1 MTGDNKHNF
10 SCVVLAAGKGTRMR
24 STLPKV
30 MHKLAGKPMVTHVLA
45 SLKPL
50 ALKDAVV
57 VVAPE
62 MEAVQEVCSQE
73 LAHCRFA
80 VQGEQLGTGHA
91 VKCGIEKLPEGDGV
105 VLVLYGDTP
114 MISTKTINRML
125 TEHTKQG
132 VAISMLAMNLD
143 NPTGYGRLLMDPEP
157 YVQRIVEEKDA
168 SPTER
173 RVHWGWG
180 GVMAF
185 DAAFLREAL
194 EKLEPSS
201 VTGEYYLTLLPEMA
215 TAQGRK
221 NLMIEIS
228 PTEVMGINNK
238 IQLAEAEKI
247 MQDKLRREAMEQGVT
262 MIDPNS
268 VYLQPDT
275 KLASDVVIHPNVVFG
290 ADVTVET
297 GVEIRSFCHIE
308 GARIKKG
315 AVIGPFARLRPGAS
329 IGEEARVGNFVEIK
343 KSTLGKGAK
352 VNHLSYVGDS
362 EVGAGA
368 NIGAGT
374 ITCNYDGVNKYK
386 TTIGA
391 GAFIGSNTAL
401 VAPVKVGD
409 NAIVAAGSVITEE
422 VPADALAIA
431 RPAQVNKEAK
441 AKEIR
446 QKQKKTG

>member
-1 MTGDNKHNF
+1 
-10 SCVVLAAGKGTRMR
+10 MR
-24 STLPKV
+24 SNLPKV
-30 MHKLAGKPMVTHVLA
+30 MHKLAGKPMIAHVLS

-57 VVAPE
+57 VVAPG
-62 MEAVQEVCSQE
+62 MESVQEASSRE
-73 LAHCRFA
+73 LESCRFA
-80 VQGEQLGTGHA
+80 VQEEQLGTGHA

-114 MISTKTINRML
+114 MISTETINHML
-125 TEHTKQG
+125 TEHARQG
-132 VAISMLAMNLD
+132 VAISMLAMKLD
-143 NPTGYGRLLMDPEP
+143 DPTGYGRLIMEPEP
-157 YVQRIVEEKDA
+157 FVTRIVEEKDA
-168 SPTER
+168 SDEEK
-173 RVHWGWG
+173 RVPWGWG

-194 EKLEPSS
+194 TKLEPSP
-201 VTGEYYLTLLPEMA
+201 VTGEYYLTILPKMA
-215 TAQGRK
+215 SEQGKK

-228 PTEVMGINNK
+228 PTEVMGINNR

-247 MQDKLRREAMEQGVT
+247 MQDKLRKEAMEQGVT
-262 MIDPNS
+262 MIDPNT

-290 ADVTVET
+290 EGVTIES
-297 GVEIRSFCHIE
+297 GVEIRSFSHIE
-308 GARIKKG
+308 GAHIKQN

-352 VNHLSYVGDS
+352 ANHLSYVGDS
-362 EVGAGA
+362 DVGEGA

-374 ITCNYDGVNKYK
+374 ITCNYDGVNKFK

-391 GAFIGSNTAL
+391 GAFIGSNSAL
-401 VAPVKVGD
+401 VAPVNVGK
-409 NAIVAAGSVITEE
+409 NSIVGAGSVITED
-422 VPADALAIA
+422 VPADALGLA
-431 RPAQVNKEAK
+431 RAEQVNKEAK